1 MEQQPEGPQRMK
13 QEPRP
18 MAARPKP
25 MPGPVP
31 AGWPGPVGPAPGRGA
46 AGGPFG
52 GSNTRRGL
60 LFGALLIGVL
70 ALGAVGSGLV
80 HVPGVG
86 SGSNNA
92 AVTTTTSNSATQ
104 GVGEDQNQGRRIG
117 VKMQNLTPALAKSLQ
132 LQTTRTEGILII
144 GVFPNSGAEEAGLR
158 KGDIVLGADGVPF
171 SNYQQLQVKTGMTPI
186 GERYQIT
193 FERDGAVQTV
203 PIRVVP
209 WCTATEAQCGI
220 AR

>member
-1 MEQQPEGPQRMK
+1 
-13 QEPRP
+13 
-18 MAARPKP
+18 MAARSKP
-25 MPGPVP
+25 MPGPVR
-31 AGWPGPVGPAPGRGA
+31 AGWPGPVGPAPGRSVT
-46 AGGPFG
+46 GGPFG

-86 SGSNNA
+86 SGSDNA
-92 AVTTTTSNSATQ
+92 AITTTTSDSAMQ
-104 GVGEDQNQGRRIG
+104 GVGEDQSQGRRIG
-117 VKMQNLTPALAKSLQ
+117 VNMQTLTPALTKSLQ

-171 SNYQQLQVKTGMTPI
+171 SNYQQLQAKTRMTPI

-193 FERDGAVQTV
+193 FERDGVVQTV